1 MLCYFLLHL
10 RHEMNATRQVAVSL
24 ATRQVAVSLATR
36 QVAYFSSPYF
46 RRIIIHTL
54 ETKFVYG

>member
-1 MLCYFLLHL
+1 MLFFTTL
-10 RHEMNATRQVAVSL
+10 RHEMN

-54 ETKFVYG
+54 ETKFVYDRELF

>member
-1 MLCYFLLHL
+1 ME
-10 RHEMNATRQVAVSL
+10 RAPSPTVSTTKEYPFTPL
-24 ATRQVAVSLATR
+24 VKATRQVAVSLATR

>member
-1 MLCYFLLHL
+1 MFACVMLFFTTFAAN
-10 RHEMNATRQVAVSL
+10 E